1 MIKVVIVGFGFM
13 GRTHASEILASKNL
27 ELIAIVDKSIDDIL
41 QRIDN
46 EKGNLD
52 TASIN
57 TESIRDINKYT
68 SFEECLKSEQ
78 PDSVHVCVHTDMHY
92 EIALEALKRGINV
105 LIEKPLSLDLKEC
118 HDLINLARKKEL
130 TMMVGHVVRFMPAY
144 RQLKG
149 WINDNQFGRLEF
161 LYLNRVSGIPLWG
174 QWRSKQTDFGSSG
187 GALFDLVLHDID
199 FVLYALGRPP
209 DEITCNY
216 LPGKLSNHDYVSA
229 DWKYKR
235 KNINIR
241 IEGGNIFHSQFP
253 FRADFLARFE
263 KASISYSTNKPEIFV
278 VSDNDQTKTIDAG
291 KPELGFRNEIN
302 YFYKCIENSS
312 QPYECMPED
321 SLITIE
327 TCYRHI

>member
-13 GRTHASEILASKNL
+13 GRTHASEIQSSKNL
-27 ELIAIVDKSIDDIL
+27 ELIAIVDKDIDDIL
-41 QRIDN
+41 QGLDN
-46 EKGNLD
+46 VKGNLD
-52 TASIN
+52 VGSIGS
-57 TESIRDINKYT
+57 ESIRSINRYY
-68 SFEECLKSEQ
+68 SFTECLKNEK

-92 EIALEALKRGINV
+92 EIAHEALKRGINV
-105 LIEKPLSLDLKEC
+105 LIEKPLSLDLKKGR
-118 HDLINLARKKEL
+118 DLINQAREKEL
-130 TMMVGHVVRFMPAY
+130 TVMVGHVVRFMPAY
-144 RQLKG
+144 RQLKT

-161 LYLNRVSGIPLWG
+161 LYMNRVSGIPLWG

-187 GALFDLVLHDID
+187 GALFDLVIHDID

-209 DEITCNY
+209 DEITSNY

-229 DWKYKR
+229 DWKYNDK
-235 KNINIR
+235 KIDIR
-241 IEGGNIFHSQFP
+241 VEGGNIFHSKFP
-253 FRADFLARFE
+253 FRAGFFARFE
-263 KASISYSTNKPEIFV
+263 KASISYTTDKPEILV

-291 KPELGFRNEIN
+291 KPELGFKNEIN

-321 SLITIE
+321 SLKTIE